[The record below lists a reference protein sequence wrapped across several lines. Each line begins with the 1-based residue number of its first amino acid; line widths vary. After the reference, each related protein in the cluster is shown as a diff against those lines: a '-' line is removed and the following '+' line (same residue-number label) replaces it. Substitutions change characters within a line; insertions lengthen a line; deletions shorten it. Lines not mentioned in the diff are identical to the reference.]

1 MDLFNERPVKLG
13 EGVGWGG
20 GRNRETLIYKFIQV
34 SNSLLAP
41 FYHEFLFNH
50 F

>member
-1 MDLFNERPVKLG
+1 MDLFSERPVKLG
-13 EGVGWGG
+13 GG
-20 GRNRETLIYKFIQV
+20 EKNRETLIYKFIQV
-34 SNSLLAP
+34 SNSLLAQ

>member
-1 MDLFNERPVKLG
+1 MDLFSERPVNL
-13 EGVGWGG
+13 GG
-20 GRNRETLIYKFIQV
+20 GGEKNRETLIYKFIQV

>member
-1 MDLFNERPVKLG
+1 MDLFSERPVKLG
-13 EGVGWGG
+13 GG
-20 GRNRETLIYKFIQV
+20 GNRETLIYKFIQI

>member
-1 MDLFNERPVKLG
+1 MDLFSERLVKLG
-13 EGVGWGG
+13 GG

>member
-1 MDLFNERPVKLG
+1 MKDPLN
-13 EGVGWGG
+13 WGG
-20 GRNRETLIYKFIQV
+20 GGENRETFIYKFIQV

-41 FYHEFLFNH
+41 FHHEFLFNH

>member
-1 MDLFNERPVKLG
+1 MDLFSERPVKLG
-13 EGVGWGG
+13 GG
-20 GRNRETLIYKFIQV
+20 GGNRETLIYKFIQV

>member
-1 MDLFNERPVKLG
+1 MDLFSERPVKLG
-13 EGVGWGG
+13 GGG

-41 FYHEFLFNH
+41 SYHEFLFNH

>member
-1 MDLFNERPVKLG
+1 MDLFSERPVKLG
-13 EGVGWGG
+13 GG
-20 GRNRETLIYKFIQV
+20 GGEKNRETLIYKFIQV

>member
-1 MDLFNERPVKLG
+1 MKDPLN
-13 EGVGWGG
+13 WGG
-20 GRNRETLIYKFIQV
+20 GGNRETLIYKFIQV
-34 SNSLLAP
+34 SNSLLAS

>member
-1 MDLFNERPVKLG
+1 MDLFSERPVKLG
-13 EGVGWGG
+13 GG